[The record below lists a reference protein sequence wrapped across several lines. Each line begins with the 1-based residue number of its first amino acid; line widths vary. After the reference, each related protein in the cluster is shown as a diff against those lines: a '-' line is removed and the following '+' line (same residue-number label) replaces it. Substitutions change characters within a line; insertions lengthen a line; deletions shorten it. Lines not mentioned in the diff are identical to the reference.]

1 MTVALTLAVIF
12 LLILANGFFVAA
24 EIAIIAAR
32 KGRLEQLAESG
43 SRGAKLAVE
52 LAADPNSYLPT
63 VQFGITLVSTFV
75 AVFGGDE
82 LATPLAAVIEQV
94 PLSFLAHHAHAIALV
109 ILVAG
114 ITFFSLLLGELVPK
128 QLALRQAER
137 LAQIV
142 APILQGMS
150 IVVRPFVWVMSRAS
164 DAVLFVLRVHKSAEP
179 SVSLDDIEHLIE
191 TGTEEGVLETVEQR
205 VALEALRLG
214 ERTVRDVMRPRIDL
228 DALDVNTPPDEVI
241 GAVAMAGFSRLPVYE
256 NDLDHIL
263 GFIHIKDLFRQ
274 IYLGWQIELRKLLKP
289 ALFVPESMPLDRLLE
304 LFQEQHNQLAV
315 VLDEYGGTE
324 GMVTLE
330 DVIEK
335 LVGEIREGHRHDQKN
350 DFVQRDDNSWFIDG
364 TFSVADLLQRLGLA
378 DPDTEPR
385 PYSTISGLILHAL
398 GRIPNVGDSAEW
410 NGLRLEV
417 ADMDGQRIDRVLVSR
432 LASSATTE

>member
-82 LATPLAAVIEQV
+82 LAAPLAAVIEQV
-94 PLSFLAHHAHAIALV
+94 PLSFIAHHAHAIALA

-142 APILQGMS
+142 APILQAMS

-350 DFVQRDDNSWFIDG
+350 DFVQRDDKSWFIDG
-364 TFSVADLLQRLGLA
+364 TFSVADLLQRLGLP

-398 GRIPNVGDSAEW
+398 GRIPNVGDAAQW